1 MHVIDYGKPEDIK
14 LITEDALRMLKEYA
28 GRFKFECDIEIG
40 TGIASNAIMNESI
53 IKGSTVIVIGKKGR
67 SVIKDLLL
75 GSTADGI
82 MRIYVTG
89 FAHFM

>member
-14 LITEDALRMLKEYA
+14 LITEDVLRMLEEYA

-40 TGIASNAIMNESI
+40 TGIASNAIMNESM
-53 IKGSTVIVIGKKGR
+53 IKGSTVIGKKGR

-89 FAHFM
+89 FAHSM